1 MPEGR
6 SDGIPGVVINAAPA
20 PITTALAP
28 PHHFF
33 ATSTLPCPYVD
44 GQHERKLVVEL
55 FGHDA
60 PDFYNNLSRAGFRR
74 SHSLAYRPACVGCE
88 RCVPVRIPVAAFV
101 ERRSLR
107 RIRNLNRDLDAG
119 AGVARADH
127 DQFRLFQ
134 RYQRSRHAESDMAAM
149 TYTDYRA
156 MVEDTPLTTALV
168 RLRDRD
174 GMLHGACLA
183 DLLDDGVSAVYSFY
197 DPAESKRGLGTMLI
211 LSLVDEARRRHL
223 PYVYLGYWI
232 AESPKMGYKARFR
245 PLEALQT
252 DGWRQILT

>member
-6 SDGIPGVVINAAPA
+6 SDGIPGVVAKAAPA
-20 PITTALAP
+20 RITTALAP

-33 ATSTLPCPYVD
+33 ATSTLPCPYVE
-44 GQHERKLVVEL
+44 GQRERKLVVEL
-55 FGHDA
+55 FGCDA

-74 SHSLAYRPACVGCE
+74 SHSLAYRPACAGCE

-101 ERRSLR
+101 ESRSLR
-107 RIRNLNRDLDAG
+107 RIRNLNRDLDASAG
-119 AGVARADH
+119 AARADH

-149 TYTDYRA
+149 TYMDYRA
-156 MVEDTPLTTALV
+156 MVEDTPLTTALI
-168 RLRDRD
+168 RLRD
-174 GMLHGACLA
+174 GNGALYGACLT

-211 LSLVDEARRRHL
+211 LSLVDEARRRQL

-232 AESPKMGYKARFR
+232 AESPKMAYKARFR
-245 PLEALQT
+245 PLEALQA
-252 DGWRQILT
+252 DGWRPILP

>member
-6 SDGIPGVVINAAPA
+6 SDGIPGVVSNTAPTHIVA
-20 PITTALAP
+20 ALAP

-33 ATSTLPCPYVD
+33 ATGALPCPYVA
-44 GQHERKLVVEL
+44 GQNERKLVVEL
-55 FGHDA
+55 FGHGA

-74 SHSLAYRPACVGCE
+74 SHSLAYRPACASCG
-88 RCVPVRIPVAAFV
+88 RCVPVRIPVAEFL
-101 ERRSLR
+101 ESRSLR
-107 RIRNLNRDLDAG
+107 RIRNANRDLQASAG
-119 AGVARADH
+119 IARADH

-168 RLRDRD
+168 RLRGRD
-174 GMLHGACLA
+174 GVLHGACLA

-197 DPAESKRGLGTMLI
+197 DPAENKRGLGTMLI
-211 LSLVDEARRRHL
+211 LSLVDEARRRRL

-232 AESPKMGYKARFR
+232 AESPKMAYKARFR
-245 PLEALQT
+245 PLEALGP
-252 DGWRQILT
+252 DGWRRILA